1 MAEQSSKILPFI
13 TIKEAARQELRYIRG
28 RMEGNIKSLRTPWE
42 KFNRASMNGIE
53 WGSIITVAG
62 MSGSGKTAILNELE
76 TGLFEMNPDEKFAV
90 LSFNFEMI
98 ARRLVGRKI
107 SKGLNMTVKQM
118 YSADL
123 ERRDKNLNHTKYAEA
138 VKYTEKIIDKPVWYV
153 DIPGTVQ
160 EIKNTIE
167 YFAMGMEENLE
178 RGILVTLDHS
188 ILVKKLGEQNQ
199 LETLYELAAMFNE
212 MKKKIKSSY
221 IIVSQLNRQI
231 ESVDRIQNKNLHYP
245 QKSDVFGA
253 DALYQYS
260 DVFMI
265 THRPEML
272 NLRTYGPQ
280 DLPVEGVIY
289 WHYLKEKFSTIKQQ
303 VVLFGNI
310 IMRLYKVTCIEN
322 RMNSGKLQNWT
333 ILSQACSLKTT

>member
-1 MAEQSSKILPFI
+1 MAEQSVKVLPFI
-13 TIKEAARQELRYIRG
+13 PIKDAARQELRYIKG
-28 RMEGNIKSLRTPWE
+28 RLDGHIKSLKTPWSS
-42 KFNRASMNGIE
+42 FNKAGMDGVE

-76 TGLFEMNPDEKFAV
+76 TGLFQMNPNEKFAV

-107 SKGLNMTVKQM
+107 SKGLSKTVKQL

-123 ERRDKNLNHTKYAEA
+123 IQKEKNITEDEYSKAVNFTKDIVDA
-138 VKYTEKIIDKPVWYV
+138 PVWYV

-167 YFAMGMEENLE
+167 YFAMQIPENLD

-221 IIVSQLNRQI
+221 VIVSQLNRNI
-231 ESVDRIQNKNLHYP
+231 ENVERIQNKNLHYP

-272 NLRTYGPQ
+272 NIRTYGPV
-280 DLPVEGVIY
+280 DLPVEGLIY
-289 WHYLKEKFSTIKQQ
+289 WHYIKTRDGDPFISKMRNLLHVNQ
-303 VVLFGNI
+303 VKDFD
-310 IMRLYKVTCIEN
+310 
-322 RMNSGKLQNWT
+322 
-333 ILSQACSLKTT
+333 

>member
-1 MAEQSSKILPFI
+1 MAENSFNVNKILPFI
-13 TIKEAARQELRYIRG
+13 PIREAARQELRYIKG
-28 RMEGNIKSLRTPWE
+28 RIDGNIKSLKTPWAG
-42 KFNRASMNGIE
+42 FNKAGMNGIE
-53 WGSIITVAG
+53 WGSIVTIAG

-90 LSFNFEMI
+90 LSFNFEMM

-107 SKGLNMTVKQM
+107 SKNLNKTVKQI

-123 ERRDKNLNHTKYAEA
+123 VEKEKNITLNEYQKAIEYAKE
-138 VKYTEKIIDKPVWYV
+138 ISNKPVWYV

-167 YFAMGMEENLE
+167 HFGIRMEENLDK
-178 RGILVTLDHS
+178 GILVTLDHS
-188 ILVKKLGEQNQ
+188 ILVRKSNEQNQ

-221 IIVSQLNRQI
+221 IIVSQLNRNI
-231 ESVDRIQNKNLHYP
+231 ESVERIQNKNLHYP

-260 DVFMI
+260 DIFMI

-272 NLRTYGPQ
+272 NLRAYGPL

-289 WHYLKEKFSTIKQQ
+289 WHYIKTRDGDPA
-303 VVLFGNI
+303 VSK
-310 IMRLYKVTCIEN
+310 MRNLLHINQIKDFE
-322 RMNSGKLQNWT
+322 
-333 ILSQACSLKTT
+333 

>member
-1 MAEQSSKILPFI
+1 MAEQSSKVLPFI
-13 TIKEAARQELRYIRG
+13 PIKDAARQELRYIKG
-28 RMEGNIKSLRTPWE
+28 RLDGHIKSLKTPWSS
-42 KFNRASMNGIE
+42 FNKAGMDGVE

-76 TGLFEMNPDEKFAV
+76 TGLFQLNPNEKFAV
-90 LSFNFEMI
+90 LSFNFEMV

-107 SKGLNMTVKQM
+107 SKGLSKTVKQL

-123 ERRDKNLNHTKYAEA
+123 LQKERNISHDEYSKAVEFTKEIVDA
-138 VKYTEKIIDKPVWYV
+138 PVWYV

-167 YFAMGMEENLE
+167 YFAMQIPENLD

-221 IIVSQLNRQI
+221 VIVSQLNRNI
-231 ESVDRIQNKNLHYP
+231 ENVERIQNKNLHYP

-272 NLRTYGPQ
+272 NIRTYGQ
-280 DLPVEGVIY
+280 LDLPVEGLIY
-289 WHYLKEKFSTIKQQ
+289 WHYIKTRDGDPFVGKMRNLLHINQ
-303 VVLFGNI
+303 VRDFD
-310 IMRLYKVTCIEN
+310 
-322 RMNSGKLQNWT
+322 
-333 ILSQACSLKTT
+333 

>member
-1 MAEQSSKILPFI
+1 MAEKSSKVLPFI
-13 TIKEAARQELRYIRG
+13 TIKQAARSELNYIQG
-28 RMEGNIKSLRTPWE
+28 RMNGSIKSLKTPWE
-42 KFNRASMNGIE
+42 KFNKASMDGIE
-53 WGSIITVAG
+53 WGSIVTVAG

-76 TGLFEMNPDEKFAV
+76 TGLFDMNPTENFAV

-107 SKGLNMTVKQM
+107 SKGLGKTVKQI

-123 ERRDKNLNHTKYAEA
+123 ENTKENITDVEYQKA
-138 VKYTEKIIDKPVWYV
+138 IDYSKTLIEKPVWYV

-160 EIKNTIE
+160 EIRNTIE
-167 YFAMGMEENLE
+167 HFGIQMEENLE

-188 ILVKKLGEQNQ
+188 VLVKKFGEQNQ

-221 IIVSQLNRQI
+221 VIVSQLNRNI
-231 ESVDRIQNKNLHYP
+231 ESVERIQNKNLHYP

-260 DVFMI
+260 DVFMV
-265 THRPEML
+265 THRPSML
-272 NLRTYGPQ
+272 NLTTYGPQ
-280 DLPVEGVIY
+280 DLPTNGVIY
-289 WHYLKEKFSTIKQQ
+289 WHYLKEKFLNDDKSGFIWKYNNETLQ
-303 VVLFGNI
+303 GD
-310 IMRLYKVTCIEN
+310 LYRKSDELRETPKTDNPEP
-322 RMNSGKLQNWT
+322 
-333 ILSQACSLKTT
+333 SL